1 MGTPAAIYARLSV
14 DRDGTKVGID
24 TQLEDS
30 RKLAEQRGWTV
41 VAEYVD
47 RNLTAADK
55 LVERPE
61 YDRMVGDFNMGRFSN
76 LVCWDLD
83 RLTRQPRQL
92 EDWIDAA
99 EDRGLRIVTA
109 NGEADLGTDS
119 GAMFAR
125 MKVMVGKAERDAA
138 SRRQKRHKQHRR
150 EQGLWHGGTPP
161 YGYKAVDGRLVP
173 NEKEKARIHEVAR
186 RMLDDRESMHSIVTD
201 WNNSGFRTR
210 PSGVDKEGNRKPNIK
225 DKSYKPDGSHWRQAN
240 LRSIML
246 NRVMLGETVL
256 GTPAQWDPIIDQ
268 RTFDRMNALLT
279 DPSRKVIH
287 SPGVKGGKYAMGG
300 GLTVCGA
307 CGENLITH
315 IRSEPCSKTVTI
327 ACLARVHGPSDKH
340 PRRLRTRGGVERM
353 EDTGRVSVVHDALEE
368 VVWEE
373 LIGKLK
379 ATPRFIQ
386 RMSEQDPD
394 TDDRLDALEQERRD
408 LRAQKERAQKAY
420 VLGIMDE
427 RDSVAEVQ
435 RIDTLLDALGKEYD
449 SLLRLP
455 ISLAD
460 FNPEKGIDWRSWTA
474 GRRRAALRGFIKR
487 VEVHSYPEG
496 MARTRRRRKNE
507 SEQDYF
513 DAKWKI
519 LKEATASR
527 IRIVWQWES

>member
-1 MGTPAAIYARLSV
+1 MGTTAAIYARLSV

-41 VAEYVD
+41 AAEYVD

-55 LVERPE
+55 LVKRPE
-61 YDRMVGDFNMGRFSN
+61 YDRMVADFEMGRFSN

-99 EDRGLRIVTA
+99 EDRELRIVTA
-109 NGEADLGTDS
+109 NGEADLGTD
-119 GAMFAR
+119 GGRMYAR
-125 MKVMVGKAERDAA
+125 IKAAVAKGETERA
-138 SRRQKRHKQHRR
+138 SARQKRNKLQRR
-150 EQGLWHGGTPP
+150 ENGLWHGGTPP
-161 YGYKAVDGRLVP
+161 YGYRAEAGRLVP
-173 NEKEKARIHEVAR
+173 NPAEVDRIDEVSR

-201 WNNSGFRTR
+201 WNNRGIQTR
-210 PSGVDKEGNRKPNIK
+210 KGN
-225 DKSYKPDGSHWRQAN
+225 HWRQAN

-256 GTPAQWDPIIDQ
+256 GTNAQWDPVIDQ
-268 RTFDRMNALLT
+268 RTFDRMHALLT

-287 SPGVKGGKYAMGG
+287 SPGSKGGKYSMGG

-307 CGENLITH
+307 CGKNLITH
-315 IRSEPCSKTVTI
+315 IRSEPSSKTATL
-327 ACLARVHGPSDKH
+327 ACLARVHGPSDQH
-340 PRRLRTRGGVERM
+340 PRVRRTRGGVERW
-353 EDTGRVSVVHDALEE
+353 EDTGRVSIVHDALEE

-379 ATPRFIQ
+379 ATPRFVQ
-386 RMSEQDPD
+386 RMSEQDPE

-408 LRAQKERAQKAY
+408 LRAQRERAQKAY

-427 RDSVAEVQ
+427 RDSVSEIQ
-435 RIDTLLDALGKEYD
+435 RIDAILDALGKEYD

-460 FNPEKGIDWRSWTA
+460 FDLEQGIDWRSWTA
-474 GRRRAALRGFIKR
+474 GRRRAALKGFIRR
-487 VEVHSYPEG
+487 VEVSSYPEG
-496 MARTRRRRKNE
+496 MARTRRRLKSE
-507 SEQDYF
+507 SEQEYL
-513 DAKWKI
+513 DAKWQMVKV
-519 LKEATASR
+519 ATASR
-527 IRIVWQWES
+527 IRIVWQWDNETA

>member
-1 MGTPAAIYARLSV
+1 MGTSVAIYARLSV

-30 RKLAEQRGWTV
+30 RKLAHERGWTI

-55 LVERPE
+55 LVKRPE
-61 YDRMVGDFNMGRFSN
+61 YDRLVADFQMGRYSN

-109 NGEADLGTDS
+109 NGEADLGTD
-119 GAMFAR
+119 GGRMYAR
-125 MKVMVGKAERDAA
+125 IKAAVAKGETERA
-138 SRRQKRHKQHRR
+138 SARQKRNKQRRR
-150 EQGLWHGGTPP
+150 ENGQWHGGTPP
-161 YGYKAVDGRLVP
+161 YGYQAKAGRLVP
-173 NEKEKARIHEVAR
+173 DPAEVARIHEVAR

-201 WNNSGFRTR
+201 WNNQGFQTR
-210 PSGVDKEGNRKPNIK
+210 KGN
-225 DKSYKPDGSHWRQAN
+225 HWRQAN

-246 NRVMLGETVL
+246 NRSMLGETMPGVV
-256 GTPAQWDPIIDQ
+256 GWEPIIDQ
-268 RTFDRMNALLT
+268 RTFDRMHALLL

-307 CGENLITH
+307 CLKPLITH
-315 IRSEPCSKTVTI
+315 VRIENGAKTPTI
-327 ACLARVHGPSDKH
+327 ACLARVHGPSEKH
-340 PRRLRTRGGVERM
+340 PRALRTRGGVERW
-353 EDTGRVSVVHDALEE
+353 EDTGRVSIVHDILEE

-373 LIGKLK
+373 LIARLRE
-379 ATPRFIQ
+379 TPRFIQ
-386 RMSEQDPD
+386 RMSEQDPE
-394 TDDRLDALEQERRD
+394 TDDRLDALEHERRD

-435 RIDTLLDALGKEYD
+435 RIDALLDALGRKYD

-460 FNPEKGIDWRSWTA
+460 FNPERGIDWQSWTP
-474 GRRRAALRGFIKR
+474 GRRRAALKGFIKR
-487 VEVHSYPEG
+487 IEVGPYPEG
-496 MARTRRRRKNE
+496 MRRTRRRLKNE
-507 SEQDYF
+507 TEQQYL
-513 DAKWKI
+513 DAKHEI
-519 LKEATASR
+519 VKESTASR
-527 IRIVWQWES
+527 IRIVWQWDTQPG

>member
-1 MGTPAAIYARLSV
+1 MGTSVAIYARLSV

-47 RNLTAADK
+47 RGLSAADK
-55 LVERPE
+55 LVKRPE
-61 YDRMVGDFNMGRFSN
+61 YDRMVADFEVGRFDA

-92 EDWIDAA
+92 EDWIEAA
-99 EDRGLRIVTA
+99 KDRKFTIVTA
-109 NGEADLGTDS
+109 NGEADLSTD
-119 GAMFAR
+119 GGQLFAR
-125 MKVMVGKAERDAA
+125 IKSAVARSEADRA
-138 SRRQKRHKQHRR
+138 SARQKRNKQHRR
-150 EQGLWHGGTPP
+150 ENGLWHGGTPP
-161 YGYKAVDGRLVP
+161 YGYRAEAGRLVP
-173 NEKEKARIHEVAR
+173 DPAEVARIHEVAR
-186 RMLDDRESMHSIVTD
+186 RMLDDRETMHSVVTD
-201 WNNSGFRTR
+201 WNNRGIQTR
-210 PSGVDKEGNRKPNIK
+210 RGN
-225 DKSYKPDGSHWRQAN
+225 HWRQAN

-246 NRVMLGETVL
+246 NRSMLGETMPGVL
-256 GTPAQWDPIIDQ
+256 GWEPIIDQ
-268 RTFDRMNALLT
+268 RTFDRMAALLA
-279 DPSRKVIH
+279 DPSRKVVH

-307 CGENLITH
+307 CLKPLITH
-315 IRSEPCSKTVTI
+315 VRIENGAKTPTI

-340 PRRLRTRGGVERM
+340 PRVLRTRGGVERM
-353 EDTGRVSVVHDALEE
+353 EDTGRVSVAHDILEE

-373 LIGKLK
+373 LIARLQE
-379 ATPRFIQ
+379 TPRFIQ
-386 RMSEQDPD
+386 RMSEQDPA

-435 RIDTLLDALGKEYD
+435 RIDGLLDSIGKEYD

-460 FNPEKGIDWRSWTA
+460 FDPAKGIDWQSWTP
-474 GRRRAALRGFIKR
+474 GRRRAALKGFLKR
-487 VEVHSYPEG
+487 IEVGPYPEG
-496 MARTRRRRKNE
+496 MRRTRRRLKNE
-507 SEQDYF
+507 TEQHYL
-513 DAKWKI
+513 DAKHKI
-519 LKEATASR
+519 VKEATASR
-527 IRIVWQWES
+527 IRIVWQWEKA